1 MSRQGAAVSLSVV
14 TEVGGQQR
22 RPGSQPMSPGG
33 GDDELQEF
41 LC

>member
-1 MSRQGAAVSLSVV
+1 MPLGVV
-14 TEVGGQQR
+14 GEVGGQGRGQ
-22 RPGSQPMSPGG
+22 GGQPMSPGG